1 MCHLFGIKQGIFGG
15 SQREESLINPARWA
29 HSFAGRA
36 TLLHA
41 VSMQAIAAQ
50 LPLGLAFDV
59 NIPGAVFAAAATF
72 TSFILAGVSK
82 VVVPAVVDWDV
93 ALMGMEVGLEPGKV
107 VGGVQGA
114 QTMQFISGEF
124 GVESVSKEKYVVRD
138 LSYDLTAIRTLLRGL
153 SLQWGVAV
161 EMEEVV
167 GAYIERCEL

>member
-29 HSFAGRA
+29 QSTSGRA

-41 VSMQAIAAQ
+41 VNMQAIAAQ

-59 NIPGAVFAAAATF
+59 NIPGAVFAAAATY
-72 TSFILAGVSK
+72 TSFILAGVGK
-82 VVVPAVVDWDV
+82 VVVPAVVDWDG
-93 ALMGMEVGLEPGKV
+93 ALMALDRGDKEVGGDV
-107 VGGVQGA
+107 
-114 QTMQFISGEF
+114 QTMDFIAGTF
-124 GVESVSKEKYVVRD
+124 DGAGMAREKGVVRD

-167 GAYIERCEL
+167 SAYIERCEL